1 MTLHFELENIT
12 QKNFMYSKII
22 IIVAITTA
30 SPSPGPMKM
39 TPRMTTLH
47 EENTREAAPLLHM
60 EEEEE
65 VEEEDEHPEFEQEEQ
80 EVRNPGC
87 INRVKEKWK
96 SREK

>member
-1 MTLHFELENIT
+1 MFALRDFVLEMVNIM
-12 QKNFMYSKII
+12 KKIFVYFKVMI
-22 IIVAITTA
+22 FIAVTSA

-65 VEEEDEHPEFEQEEQ
+65 EDEEDEHSEFDQEEQ
-80 EVRNPGC
+80 EVRKTLQ
-87 INRVKEKWK
+87 VKIYICPFK
-96 SREK
+96 